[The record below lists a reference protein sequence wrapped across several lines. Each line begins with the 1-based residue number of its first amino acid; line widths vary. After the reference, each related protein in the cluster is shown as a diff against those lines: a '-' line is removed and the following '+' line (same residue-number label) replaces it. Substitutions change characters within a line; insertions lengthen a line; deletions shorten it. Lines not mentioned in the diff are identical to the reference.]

1 MNRTSSLS
9 RSTTVG
15 LLGGICLVSMLCW
28 VPALAAEKASV
39 ADFYKGKTIKLFVGF
54 SPGGGFD
61 IVGRIV
67 ARNLPKYIPGRPRV
81 VVINRPGA
89 GTLITANN
97 VYRAERQDGTVIGMT
112 SERTIIRQAVG
123 DPAVEFDARK
133 VQWLGSVGSSPP
145 TCVVRKDL
153 GLKSIRDAVNGPS
166 LAMGGTG
173 GSTSQ
178 APLLVNRVVGTN
190 FKVVHGYRGI
200 ARVRL
205 ATESKELDG
214 FCVSWDGLQSI
225 APGWFK
231 NPMFVTILSTMGP
244 PAPPHPALKN
254 VPRVEDLAKGDFER
268 KLLEVYS
275 KPDFAAMPFHFGPGV
290 PAERVKAVRQAFT
303 KLLADKEVLAQIKKI
318 GRQAAPKSGE
328 EVAELY
334 KSVLTVP
341 ADVIAELT
349 KIITPRA
356 KPKKP

>member
-1 MNRTSSLS
+1 MFLF
-9 RSTTVG
+9 
-15 LLGGICLVSMLCW
+15 GGICLGLALC
-28 VPALAAEKASV
+28 PMPGLTAEKDPV
-39 ADFYKGKTIKLFVGF
+39 ADFYRGKTIKLFIGF
-54 SPGGGFD
+54 GPGGGFD

-67 ARNLPKYIPGRPRV
+67 ARNLPKYIPGHPRV

-97 VYRAERQDGTVIGMT
+97 VYRAEAQDGTVIGLT

-123 DPAVEFDARK
+123 DPAVEFDAKK

-153 GLKSIRDAVNGPS
+153 GLESIKDAMNGPQV
-166 LAMGGTG
+166 AMGGTG
-173 GSTSQ
+173 GSSSQ
-178 APLLVNRVVGTN
+178 APLLVNRVLGTN
-190 FKVVHGYRGI
+190 FKVVHGYRAI

-214 FCVSWDGLQSI
+214 FCVSWDGLKTI

-231 NPMFVTILSTMGP
+231 EPMFVSVLSTMGP
-244 PAPPHPALKN
+244 PAPPDLALKN
-254 VPRVEDLAKGDFER
+254 VPRVEDLVKGDFER
-268 KLLEVYS
+268 KLLDVYS

-290 PAERVKAVRQAFT
+290 PAERVKAMRQAFAT
-303 KLLADKEVLAQIKKI
+303 LLADQEVLAQIKKI
-318 GRQAAPKSGE
+318 GREPAPKSGE

-334 KSVLTVP
+334 ESVLTVP
-341 ADVIAELT
+341 PDVIDELR

-356 KPKKP
+356 QPRP